1 MRMNSHERHLL
12 VIYIYLK
19 TFFRKDNFF
28 TVHDVIQSLAIEMFK
43 FSNNI
48 ITPTILMSYLQDL
61 IIVIIFAQNLSFL
74 FQVFRT

>member
-48 ITPTILMSYLQDL
+48 TPTILMSYLQDL

>member
-28 TVHDVIQSLAIEMFK
+28 TVHGVIQSLAIEMFK
-43 FSNNI
+43 FSNN